1 VASLFGGM
9 AGCALVGQS
18 VMNTEN
24 GGKSRLST
32 LSSGISLLIM
42 IILLKSWSGAIPMA
56 ALVAI
61 MITIA
66 ISTADINGLK
76 NIIKIPKS
84 DTAVM
89 LMTFAVTMLTK
100 PHNLALGVISGVA
113 LAAILFSR
121 KVAKV
126 ITVSRAKENNLTT
139 YKVKGQLFFVSKI
152 YFLQGFDIHEHPENI
167 VIDMSLA
174 HIWDQSGVVALE
186 QIIRKFQNGGSKV
199 EIVGLNKESLNLFER
214 LGGLESAH

>member
-1 VASLFGGM
+1 M

-42 IILLKSWSGAIPMA
+42 IILLKSWIGAIPMA

-76 NIIKIPKS
+76 NIRKIPK
-84 DTAVM
+84 
-89 LMTFAVTMLTK
+89 
-100 PHNLALGVISGVA
+100 
-113 LAAILFSR
+113 AIL
-121 KVAKV
+121 
-126 ITVSRAKENNLTT
+126 
-139 YKVKGQLFFVSKI
+139 
-152 YFLQGFDIHEHPENI
+152 
-167 VIDMSLA
+167 
-174 HIWDQSGVVALE
+174 QSCL
-186 QIIRKFQNGGSKV
+186 
-199 EIVGLNKESLNLFER
+199 
-214 LGGLESAH
+214 

>member
-1 VASLFGGM
+1 
-9 AGCALVGQS
+9 
-18 VMNTEN
+18 
-24 GGKSRLST
+24 
-32 LSSGISLLIM
+32 
-42 IILLKSWSGAIPMA
+42 MA

-76 NIIKIPKS
+76 NIRKIPKS

-100 PHNLALGVISGVA
+100 PHNLALGVIAGVA

-126 ITVSRAKENNLTT
+126 INVSRVKENNLIT

-174 HIWDQSGVVALE
+174 CLLYTSPSPRD
-186 QIIRKFQNGGSKV
+186 
-199 EIVGLNKESLNLFER
+199 
-214 LGGLESAH
+214 

>member
-1 VASLFGGM
+1 
-9 AGCALVGQS
+9 
-18 VMNTEN
+18 
-24 GGKSRLST
+24 
-32 LSSGISLLIM
+32 
-42 IILLKSWSGAIPMA
+42 MA

-76 NIIKIPKS
+76 NIRKIPKS

-100 PHNLALGVISGVA
+100 PHNLALGVIAGVA

-139 YKVKGQLFFVSKI
+139 YIVKGQLFFVSKI
-152 YFLQGFDIHEHPENI
+152 YFLQGFDIYELPENV
-167 VIDMSLA
+167 VIDKSFA
-174 HIWDQSGVVALE
+174 HIWYQSGVVALE

-214 LGGLESAH
+214 LGGIESAH

>member
-1 VASLFGGM
+1 
-9 AGCALVGQS
+9 
-18 VMNTEN
+18 
-24 GGKSRLST
+24 
-32 LSSGISLLIM
+32 
-42 IILLKSWSGAIPMA
+42 MA

-76 NIIKIPKS
+76 NIRKIPKS

-89 LMTFAVTMLTK
+89 LMTFSVTMLTK
-100 PHNLALGVISGVA
+100 PHNLALGVIAGVA

-214 LGGLESAH
+214 LGGMESAH

>member
-1 VASLFGGM
+1 
-9 AGCALVGQS
+9 
-18 VMNTEN
+18 
-24 GGKSRLST
+24 
-32 LSSGISLLIM
+32 
-42 IILLKSWSGAIPMA
+42 MA

-76 NIIKIPKS
+76 NIRKIPKS

-100 PHNLALGVISGVA
+100 PHNLALGVIAGVA

-126 ITVSRAKENNLTT
+126 ITVSRAKENNLIT

-214 LGGLESAH
+214 LGGMESAH